1 MNIIFMGTPDFSVPS
16 LEKLIENFDVSL
28 VVTNPDRKRGRGKK
42 LSFSPVK
49 ETALKHGIEVYQPEK
64 LRKNEE
70 CINKIKELKP
80 DAIVIVAFGQII
92 PQSIIDIPKYGC
104 INLHASLLPKYRG
117 AAPINWAIING
128 EKKTGSTTM
137 LINAGI
143 DTGDML
149 LQKETEI
156 SDDMTF
162 GELYDKLKNEGAD
175 LLVETIKGLEE
186 NRIKPLKQDDSLS
199 NYAPMIDKST
209 GKIDWSKPA
218 HEVNNL
224 IRGLNPKPGAY
235 ALYKDTAFKIFNA
248 KVIDEDHDYKPGYVI
263 EADKDGIKIAAGKGI
278 LDILVLQLPGKNKME
293 VKEFIK
299 GHKIDQNVIL
309 D

>member
-49 ETALKHGIEVYQPEK
+49 EAALKHGIEVYQPEK

-92 PQSIIDIPKYGC
+92 TQSIIDIPKYGC

-209 GKIDWSKPA
+209 GKIDWSKSA
-218 HEVNNL
+218 HEINNL

-235 ALYKDTAFKIFNA
+235 ASYKDTAFKIFKA
-248 KVIDEDHDYKPGYVI
+248 KVIDEEHDYKPGYVI